1 MKQLFIIL
9 LLLTS
14 FLASFAQYSDP
25 YRLAYD
31 GNNYYVTNKGNGT
44 VSKLDSAFSHSTIIT
59 GLYSP
64 NDIFFGAIAGN
75 SVIMILD
82 SNSIKIYDSTTYSSL
97 LTIPIPGA
105 LEAHDGLFNPNNTNE
120 FFISDRGDNKIIKG
134 IIGPPPFYTI
144 SFSTLTSNIS
154 KPAGMIIN
162 AQGKLVVVSDT
173 ANAKVYEI
181 NLNTGSKTTVLSTSL
196 DNFNDVAQD
205 NEDNYYVTCWGNSNL
220 YRYTSTWTTPYVVST
235 FNHPSGLY
243 ANLEDDILGITCTNC
258 QKVEFKFFHLFSP
271 LADITTCQEDSFY
284 VDFTPTYKGIGTY
297 PSGNTFTVQMSD
309 SNGSFANP
317 TDLGSVNTST
327 PPNSIPAA
335 VPSGQYADSG
345 YLIRLASSSPQVY
358 SYFTKEI
365 KILPTPSTMLVGGNI
380 LTGCVGTDILI
391 RLPYNADYTY
401 YFSTTADIRTIDST
415 TYATKSPSDTSL
427 IITMLV
433 TDTRSGCMSIDIVD
447 VNILDNLSLDGLA
460 DTATMCE
467 GDTITIASGNSPFR
481 YSWSGSSDLSG
492 INTAAPR
499 FYGETS
505 TQINVLVADSGNVCS
520 GVDSIHINVNP
531 KPLLIFTTAEL
542 PFCKG
547 DTIRFADYT
556 DDSLT
561 YVYDVQNSHQF
572 TNGLWISDSAGR
584 FWYQLTYSYTETGCS
599 NIHGNNYNVNYKD
612 DSVRIADA
620 GTHLQ
625 ATVFGDNPTQWIEWF
640 VNGQNIRVN
649 SDTIDVSRLSDGDS
663 IRVRTSG
670 TGGCNILSNLL
681 IWRTLGIEDTFI
693 EFSIYPNP
701 SSGNFTIESRVA
713 IMAVTIY
720 DLSGQSVYEGNS
732 DEISI
737 KLAPG
742 AYYIKVATKEG
753 TGIKKLM
760 ITL

>member
-1 MKQLFIIL
+1 MKQLFAIL

-25 YRLAYD
+25 YRMAYD

-82 SNSIKIYDSTTYSSL
+82 SNVIKIYDSTTYSSL

-134 IIGPPPFYTI
+134 IIGPSPFYNI

-154 KPAGMIIN
+154 KPAGIIIN
-162 AQGKLVVVSDT
+162 DQGKLVVVSDT

-220 YRYTSTWTTPYVVST
+220 YRYTRTWTTPYVVST

-297 PSGNTFTVQMSD
+297 TSGNTFTVQMSD

-317 TDLGSVNTST
+317 TDLGSVSTST
-327 PPNSIPAA
+327 PPNSIHAA

-345 YLIRLASSSPQVY
+345 YLVRLASSSPQVY
-358 SYFTKEI
+358 SYFTK
-365 KILPTPSTMLVGGNI
+365 KIEVLSTPNTTLIGGNL
-380 LTGCVGTDILI
+380 LTGCVGTDILL

-401 YFSTTADIRTIDST
+401 YFSTTVDIRTIDST
-415 TYATKSPSDTSL
+415 TYATKSSSDTSF

-433 TDTRSGCMSIDIVD
+433 TDTRSGCMSIDIID

-481 YSWSGSSDLSG
+481 YSWSGSPDLSG

-499 FYGETS
+499 FYGKTS
-505 TQINVLVADSGNVCS
+505 TQINVLVADSSNVCS
-520 GVDSIHINVNP
+520 GVDSIHIKVNP
-531 KPLLIFTTAEL
+531 KPRLNFTLQEL
-542 PFCKG
+542 EFCIG
-547 DTIRFADYT
+547 DTIFRDFT
-556 DDSLT
+556 EGDSLNFT
-561 YVYDVQNSHQF
+561 YINYEQTPLASS
-572 TNGLWISDSAGR
+572 GWIADSIGR
-584 FWYQLTYSYTETGCS
+584 FGYELVYSYSSTGCS
-599 NIHGNNYNVNYKD
+599 NSFGNGYGVNYRD
-612 DSVRIADA
+612 DSIRISNEGEFLKAKIYGSSDNKA
-620 GTHLQ
+620 WWIINSIGTIS
-625 ATVFGDNPTQWIEWF
+625 GDTLNT
-640 VNGQNIRVN
+640 N
-649 SDTIDVSRLSDGDS
+649 RLMDGDS
-663 IRVRTSG
+663 VYAISSNNSHCRVF
-670 TGGCNILSNLL
+670 SNPI
-681 IWRTLGIEDTFI
+681 IWEKLGIQNAFND
-693 EFSIYPNP
+693 FSLYPNP
-701 SSGNFTIESRVA
+701 SSGNFTIESRVP
-713 IMAVTIY
+713 IMEVTIY
-720 DLSGQSVYEGNS
+720 DLSGQSVHEGNS
-732 DEISI
+732 NEISI
-737 KLAPG
+737 NLAPG

-753 TGIKKLM
+753 TGTKKLL
-760 ITL
+760 INR